1 MDPGKEAA
9 RRAWVPALTH
19 VSHVRPRAALA
30 WAVLACRAG
39 LPRARVRPPWELRA
53 PG

>member
-1 MDPGKEAA
+1 LDPGKEAA

-30 WAVLACRAG
+30 WAALA
-39 LPRARVRPPWELRA
+39 LPGRPAAR
-53 PG
+53 

>member
-19 VSHVRPRAALA
+19 VSYVRPRAALA
-30 WAVLACRAG
+30 LPGG

>member
-30 WAVLACRAG
+30 WAALAWAALA
-39 LPRARVRPPWELRA
+39 LPGRPAAR
-53 PG
+53 